1 LIVLSGGNV
10 LEGDRRVSRIRVGV
24 IFGGRSSE
32 HEISLRSAQTVMSA
46 MDPARYE
53 VVPIGIARDG
63 RWYLY
68 HDAQRMLRAAVANGG
83 ELNPA
88 DAPVSLLA
96 QPVGNPLV
104 SLNRGSAEPLE
115 AAHGPLDVV
124 FPVLH
129 GSYGEDGTVQGLLE
143 LANIPYVGAGVLG
156 SAVGMDKDL
165 QKRLLREA
173 GVPVVRFKSL
183 ERNAYSREPEIAR
196 RLAGELGYPV
206 FVKPNALGSS
216 IGVTRVKGEDALAA
230 ALEDAFQY
238 DRKVLIEAS
247 CQGREFECSVLGNE
261 EPQASLPGEV
271 MVEHGHDFYSYDSK
285 YMDPEGAS
293 FKIPAELPGDVSRR
307 ISDFAVAAFK
317 ALSLRGMARV
327 DFLAT
332 RDLAQIYVGEVNTI
346 PGFTSISMYPKLW
359 EVSGLPLPRLID
371 RLIDLALEEHRQRA
385 ELKVTYNL
393 KPPS

>member
-1 LIVLSGGNV
+1 
-10 LEGDRRVSRIRVGV
+10 VGV